1 MGQLRSLA
9 LLNLQ
14 KGNEQC
20 AKRQL
25 LSVYATHCLYI
36 CLHCYQGY
44 FFMIKTTV
52 SLIFSLVC
60 SISAVLL
67 APLVAAATLDTVKSR
82 DNLKCGVTNGLTGFS
97 NPDKQ
102 GNWEGMDVDVCRAI
116 AAAVLGDAKKVIF
129 VPTSGKTRFTALQTG
144 EIDVLSRVTTWT
156 LSRDTK
162 LGLNFAGVNLYDGQG
177 FMVRKSLGVAHAKEL
192 DGASICMNTGTSTE
206 TNIADFFIANKL
218 TYKPVLFEKSS
229 EVASAYDLGRCDA
242 YTSDKSGLAA
252 QRLKMQT
259 PDDHM
264 ILEETISKEPL
275 GPAVRHGDDEWFDVV
290 KWTLMALIE
299 AEELNITQ
307 SNIESFKDHKN
318 PRVLRF
324 LGASGDNGKNLNLA
338 PDWSANVVKAVGNYG
353 EIYAR
358 NVGEQSLLQIPRGL
372 NKLWRDGGIL
382 YAIPLH

>member
-1 MGQLRSLA
+1 MTKITTRLILGFIFSTA
-9 LLNLQ
+9 
-14 KGNEQC
+14 
-20 AKRQL
+20 
-25 LSVYATHCLYI
+25 
-36 CLHCYQGY
+36 
-44 FFMIKTTV
+44 FMI
-52 SLIFSLVC
+52 
-60 SISAVLL
+60 L
-67 APLVAAATLDTVKSR
+67 APAATANTLETVKSR
-82 DNLKCGVTNGLTGFS
+82 DSLKCGVTNGLTGFS

-116 AAAVLGDAKKVIF
+116 AAAVLGDANKVIF

-177 FMVRKSLGVAHAKEL
+177 FTVRKSLGITDAKGL

-206 TNIADFFIANKL
+206 TNIADFFIANTL

-307 SNIESFKDHKN
+307 TNIESFVDHKN

-324 LGASGDNGKNLNLA
+324 LGTLGDNGKNLNLA
-338 PDWSANVVKAVGNYG
+338 PNWSSDVIKAVGNYG

>member
-1 MGQLRSLA
+1 MRK
-9 LLNLQ
+9 NL
-14 KGNEQC
+14 GI
-20 AKRQL
+20 
-25 LSVYATHCLYI
+25 T
-36 CLHCYQGY
+36 
-44 FFMIKTTV
+44 
-52 SLIFSLVC
+52 
-60 SISAVLL
+60 
-67 APLVAAATLDTVKSR
+67 
-82 DNLKCGVTNGLTGFS
+82 
-97 NPDKQ
+97 
-102 GNWEGMDVDVCRAI
+102 
-116 AAAVLGDAKKVIF
+116 
-129 VPTSGKTRFTALQTG
+129 
-144 EIDVLSRVTTWT
+144 
-156 LSRDTK
+156 
-162 LGLNFAGVNLYDGQG
+162 
-177 FMVRKSLGVAHAKEL
+177 HAKEL

-264 ILEETISKEPL
+264 ILEDTISKEPL

-307 SNIESFKDHKN
+307 TNIDSFSNNNN
-318 PRVLRF
+318 PRILRF
-324 LGASGDNGKNLNLA
+324 LGTSGDNGKNLNLA
-338 PDWSANVVKAVGNYG
+338 PNWSANVIKAVGNYG

>member
-1 MGQLRSLA
+1 MVKITA
-9 LLNLQ
+9 
-14 KGNEQC
+14 
-20 AKRQL
+20 
-25 LSVYATHCLYI
+25 
-36 CLHCYQGY
+36 
-44 FFMIKTTV
+44 
-52 SLIFSLVC
+52 SLVFSFIC
-60 SISAVLL
+60 SASLVTL
-67 APLVAAATLDTVKSR
+67 APTTAAGTLDTVKSR
-82 DNLKCGVTNGLTGFS
+82 DSLKCGVTNGLTGFS

-116 AAAVLGDAKKVIF
+116 AAAVLGDANKVTF

-177 FMVRKSLGVAHAKEL
+177 FMVRKNLGITHAKEL

-218 TYKPVLFEKSS
+218 AYKPVLFEKSS

-264 ILEETISKEPL
+264 ILEDTISKEPL

-307 SNIESFKDHKN
+307 TNIDSFSNNNN
-318 PRVLRF
+318 PRILRF
-324 LGASGDNGKNLNLA
+324 LGTNGDNGKNLNLE
-338 PDWSANVVKAVGNYG
+338 PNWSANVIKAVGNYG